1 MCRINNTL
9 YTQTDNEWY
18 GNESCVNVMLFFI
31 LSHSDQLKF
40 CSVVWI
46 WLAGA
51 SCPALILLCYFVKR
65 DTLYKDFVYKDILV
79 T

>member
-1 MCRINNTL
+1 MNNKL

-18 GNESCVNVMLFFI
+18 KNRSFINGMLFFI
-31 LSHSDQLKF
+31 LFYSEQQQF

-51 SCPALILLCYFVKR
+51 CCYALVLLCYFVKR
-65 DTLYKDFVYKDILV
+65 DTMYNDVMYKYISI

>member
-1 MCRINNTL
+1 MN
-9 YTQTDNEWY
+9 
-18 GNESCVNVMLFFI
+18 GMLFFI
-31 LSHSDQLKF
+31 LSHSDQQKF

-51 SCPALILLCYFVKR
+51 CCYASILLCYFLKR
-65 DTLYKDFVYKDILV
+65 GTLYNDIMCKDISI

>member
-1 MCRINNTL
+1 MNNKL

-18 GNESCVNVMLFFI
+18 KNRNCMNGMLFFI
-31 LSHSDQLKF
+31 LSHSDQQKF
-40 CSVVWI
+40 CIVLWI

-51 SCPALILLCYFVKR
+51 YCYAVVLLCYFVKR
-65 DTLYKDFVYKDILV
+65 DTLYNDVIYKDISI